1 MNKCINCGGSNYSK
15 YNLKFPIYKCKSCKL
30 YFCKDVK
37 FNKNFESSLDENSR
51 IEALKNL
58 RFNNYKKIITNIKKF
73 NLKIGLEIGSSYGWF
88 LDTVKENN
96 IECIGI
102 EPEVTS
108 YKLSI
113 EKKHTVI
120 NGFYPDESLKKQF
133 DFIIFND
140 VFEHIPNLDDVMKEN
155 YMTLAKEGILIINI
169 PMSTGIFFILAKV
182 MYFLR
187 LKILFNRLWQFD
199 FHSPHYYYFNENN
212 LSDFVKKYGFE
223 LLEKHKVDVLDFS
236 NIEKRLKMSGEI
248 GLLGKIFIKISKY
261 KFIKKIFYILP
272 SDTKCFY
279 FRKVCLI

>member
-1 MNKCINCGGSNYSK
+1 MKKCINCGENNYSK
-15 YNLKFPIYKCKSCKL
+15 YDPKFSIYRCKNCKL

-51 IEALKNL
+51 VEALKNL
-58 RFNNYKKIITNIKKF
+58 RFNNYKKIIANIKKF

-88 LDTVKENN
+88 LDIAKEND

-102 EPEVTS
+102 EPELTS

-140 VFEHIPNLDDVMKEN
+140 VFEHIPNLEDVMKEN
-155 YMTLAKEGILIINI
+155 YNILNEKGMLIINI
-169 PMSTGIFFILAKV
+169 PMSTGIFFIIAKI
-182 MYFLR
+182 MYYLR
-187 LKILFNRLWQFD
+187 FKKLFNRLWQFD
-199 FHSPHYYYFNENN
+199 FHSPHYYYFNKNN
-212 LSDFVKKYGFE
+212 LSNFVKKYGFE
-223 LLEKHKVDVLDFS
+223 FLDEHKVDVLDFS
-236 NIEKRLKMSGEI
+236 NIEKRVKMSGEI
-248 GLLGKIFIKISKY
+248 DFLGKIFIKISKY
-261 KFIKKIFYILP
+261 KFIEKIFNILP

-279 FRKVCLI
+279 FRKINR